1 MIRRPVFLIVAALTL
16 TGALSA
22 CNTVAGVGED
32 ISAGARTVQNA
43 F

>member
-1 MIRRPVFLIVAALTL
+1 MIRAVLIAAILTL
-16 TGALSA
+16 AA

-32 ISAGARTVQNA
+32 ISAGAEKVGDL

>member
-1 MIRRPVFLIVAALTL
+1 MIRTILLAL
-16 TGALSA
+16 ALGLGVSG

-32 ISAGARTVQNA
+32 ISAGARTIQRT

>member
-1 MIRRPVFLIVAALTL
+1 MIRKTMILLGLSLAVA
-16 TGALSA
+16 A